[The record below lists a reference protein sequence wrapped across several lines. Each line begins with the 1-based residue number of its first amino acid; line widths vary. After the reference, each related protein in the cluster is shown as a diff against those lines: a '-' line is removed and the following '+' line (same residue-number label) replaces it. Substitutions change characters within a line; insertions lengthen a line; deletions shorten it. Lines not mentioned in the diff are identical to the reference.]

1 VIRATR
7 SDVVHLNR
15 QLLYSSSADT
25 NMWRLMNIGLII
37 LSLCQLPQA
46 FIAQPESRVAADNET
61 TTAQPPTPDMSC
73 PGTWVMTM

>member
-1 VIRATR
+1 
-7 SDVVHLNR
+7 
-15 QLLYSSSADT
+15 
-25 NMWRLMNIGLII
+25 MWSLINIGLLI

-73 PGTWVMTM
+73 PGIWVVIM